1 MVRLPLQVDPSPR
14 HIGHSRL
21 VLLRLRRA
29 TLHPHRLGGLPGVDG
44 GTPHILSHFRHIIR
58 GKLSGELESHDE
70 TLLVLL
76 LADSMDQSGRHP
88 QEVQPHLRGAGRG
101 GGLRQ

>member
-29 TLHPHRLGGLPGVDG
+29 TLHLHRVGGLSGGDG
-44 GTPHILSHFRHIIR
+44 GAPHILSHLRHIIR
-58 GKLSGELESHDE
+58 GKLSGNLECYDGS
-70 TLLVLL
+70 LLVLL
-76 LADSMDQSGRHP
+76 LADSVDQAGRHP
-88 QEVQPHLRGAGRG
+88 QEVQPHLGGAGRG
-101 GGLRQ
+101 